1 MKRRPKIYSQKL
13 QKLELS
19 EIKLNVSVNICEIDF
34 FFSIQKK
41 QIIKINNTHYYYQSL
56 LYI

>member
-34 FFSIQKK
+34 FFNLEKTD
-41 QIIKINNTHYYYQSL
+41 N
-56 LYI
+56 